1 MVTITS
7 FKYLSY
13 FTLHLKLQTK
23 VYIYMYV
30 YIQNNFKNKLIP
42 ILIQEFPLEKW
53 EEYCAI
59 YTLFQ
64 VTADLASSQYS
75 FTNGSSLSLMNQVL
89 HF

>member
-1 MVTITS
+1 
-7 FKYLSY
+7 
-13 FTLHLKLQTK
+13 
-23 VYIYMYV
+23 MYV